1 MALCTLAMGNGHVL
15 HLASKLLV
23 LTWHKTCLCRDT
35 EGRSRMC
42 FMQVNGQRG
51 MDEVFAEIDG
61 VLSAFSEDETPKAA
75 AL

>member
-1 MALCTLAMGNGHVL
+1 MHSGDGHVL
-15 HLASKLLV
+15 HLASKLLFKGGTRHASAD
-23 LTWHKTCLCRDT
+23 TWKGCSSTC
-35 EGRSRMC
+35 S
-42 FMQVNGQRG
+42 MQVNGQRG

>member
-1 MALCTLAMGNGHVL
+1 MHSGDGHVL
-15 HLASKLLV
+15 HLANKLLFYRGTRHASAD
-23 LTWHKTCLCRDT
+23 TW
-35 EGRSRMC
+35 EGRSSIC
-42 FMQVNGQRG
+42 SMQVNGQRG